1 MGYTHYWR
9 QKSAPTEEQWNNIC
23 TDFNKLCFGPFL
35 DKPFPIQRESDDSD
49 RPLVSDNLIV
59 FNGIGSDAH
68 ETMHFARNALGFGFC
83 KTKKKP
89 YNMVVVLLLI
99 LAYNLA
105 EDVWLITS
113 DGDQDDWLP
122 VLDWMN
128 SIGTGYYQMPATIS
142 ATYQNENQD
151 I

>member
-9 QKSAPTEEQWNNIC
+9 QKSAPTEVQWNNIC
-23 TDFNKLCFGPFL
+23 TDFNKLCFGSFL
-35 DKPFPIQRESDDSD
+35 DKPFPIQRESDNSD
-49 RPLVSDNLIV
+49 RPLVSDTLIA
-59 FNGIGSDAH
+59 FNGIGSNAH
-68 ETMHFARNALGFGFC
+68 ETMYFERNALGFGFC
-83 KTKKKP
+83 KTNKKP

-105 EDVWLITS
+105 DGVWLITS

-128 SIGTGYYQMPATIS
+128 STGIGIYQMPVTIS
-142 ATYQNENQD
+142 ATYQNENQN